1 MDFNCIPLEVQAII
15 VNLCPFTKTRL
26 VNKNF
31 VKFTQSRYD
40 IAASVFNKKDIDK
53 IQTKPFAVNMS
64 RSRVCY
70 VNNNYNIYEPH
81 INYEPPITIYGLI
94 DTQTEFS
101 DMGYYICI
109 DFLTSYNIMIQ
120 RGCTPTFVKNF
131 IVNKIK
137 NLKLSLYSKGVS
149 SFTYLWL
156 YANAAVL
163 GFTDMNNILNITYNK
178 EHSFELYNNLL
189 NYFVTKIG
197 YADYPIFL

>member
-70 VNNNYNIYEPH
+70 VNNNYN
-81 INYEPPITIYGLI
+81 
-94 DTQTEFS
+94 
-101 DMGYYICI
+101 M
-109 DFLTSYNIMIQ
+109 
-120 RGCTPTFVKNF
+120 
-131 IVNKIK
+131 
-137 NLKLSLYSKGVS
+137 
-149 SFTYLWL
+149 
-156 YANAAVL
+156 
-163 GFTDMNNILNITYNK
+163 
-178 EHSFELYNNLL
+178 
-189 NYFVTKIG
+189 
-197 YADYPIFL
+197 